1 MNVNIPPHPTP
12 QSYSGLRSSR
22 SLDKPMYTYNSTYPP
37 VIKRGNGKSLI
48 YRYFPSYT
56 PLFSSGFSSQPRL
69 RTGGC
74 TYHKSQ
80 PWLPDGISK
89 NHPISIPWKLKKTPL
104 GAVLGTKTHH
114 LEPSLSTVQW
124 IQPPLQLAAAGQCW
138 AASGLMIF
146 KVHHFLWDKSCGKF

>member
-12 QSYSGLRSSR
+12 QSYSGLRSST

-89 NHPISIPWKLKKTPL
+89 NHPISIPWKLKKNTTWSSSWHENTPL
-104 GAVLGTKTHH
+104 GAQPQHC
-114 LEPSLSTVQW
+114 SMDSTTS
-124 IQPPLQLAAAGQCW
+124 
-138 AASGLMIF
+138 AASCSWAMLGRQWVDDLQSSPF
-146 KVHHFLWDKSCGKF
+146 FVG